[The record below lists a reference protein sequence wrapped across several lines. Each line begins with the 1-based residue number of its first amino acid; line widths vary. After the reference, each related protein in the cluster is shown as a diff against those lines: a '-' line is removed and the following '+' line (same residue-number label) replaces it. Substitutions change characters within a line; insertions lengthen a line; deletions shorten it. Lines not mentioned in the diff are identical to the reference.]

1 MFPVMKQRQERAS
14 TNAHRYSTQQGKRAV
29 RCSQEG
35 CLQQHASS
43 QRKCADSS
51 MCDGREGTSI
61 IYWDSVNRRQGWDGR
76 VYHHPALLSQYSKR
90 QLRHSNTERANNC
103 SAANRCGC
111 WLDESPAVARD
122 CMQRSTEE
130 LELVSLLQVHL
141 FTTLSCICL
150 TLCCVHVYSLSCSCS
165 VSTVCAQSCAALE
178 LCPSYRSA
186 GL

>member
-1 MFPVMKQRQERAS
+1 MKQRQERAS
-14 TNAHRYSTQQGKRAV
+14 TNAHRYSTRQGKRAV

-76 VYHHPALLSQYSKR
+76 VYHHPALLSQYSNR

-111 WLDESPAVARD
+111 WLDESPAGARD

-141 FTTLSCICL
+141 FTTFPAFVSHCAVYTCTAYHVPAQYQQSVHKVVQHLN
-150 TLCCVHVYSLSCSCS
+150 CVPATDLQACK
-165 VSTVCAQSCAALE
+165 L
-178 LCPSYRSA
+178 
-186 GL
+186 